1 MVIKSIVDN
10 SDPFYFAQCRVNSKA
25 RMNKM
30 SMQNLE
36 VIFTPAIFH
45 DHNQA
50 EVPGEWCSD
59 KVLPDLIFNHER
71 LFARVNDNKDEKTA
85 VDNNDM
91 AWQQQRQQSN
101 ISTDSTKPSTS
112 LPVTVERSD
121 SRGKRILARK
131 DSLNALQRPL
141 HQRQG
146 STRTTSSLRDTEPD
160 TPEPSSPPI
169 SSRHRHQ
176 LSISDSLAKS

>member
-1 MVIKSIVDN
+1 
-10 SDPFYFAQCRVNSKA
+10 
-25 RMNKM
+25 MN
-30 SMQNLE
+30 MQNLE

-59 KVLPDLIFNHER
+59 KVLPDLIFNHEK
-71 LFARVNDNKDEKTA
+71 LFSRMNDQKDEKTA
-85 VDNNDM
+85 VDSDIT
-91 AWQQQRQQSN
+91 WQQQRQQSN
-101 ISTDSTKPSTS
+101 ISTDSTKASTS
-112 LPVTVERSD
+112 LPVTMERSD

-131 DSLNALQRPL
+131 DSLNALQRAL

-169 SSRHRHQ
+169 ASRHRHQ
-176 LSISDSLAKS
+176 LSISDSLTKS